1 MFFIYGNET
10 TSLIICWQI
19 TKYNYSIFNFLLTL
33 YQKNMSM
40 YLSLLNLKKK
50 PINKQINKI
59 YTVLDFPE
67 IKHRVKK
74 IE

>member
-1 MFFIYGNET
+1 
-10 TSLIICWQI
+10 
-19 TKYNYSIFNFLLTL
+19 
-33 YQKNMSM
+33 M

-50 PINKQINKI
+50 KTINKQINKI

-67 IKHRVKK
+67 IKYPVKK

>member
-1 MFFIYGNET
+1 
-10 TSLIICWQI
+10 
-19 TKYNYSIFNFLLTL
+19 
-33 YQKNMSM
+33 M

-50 PINKQINKI
+50 TINKQINKI

-67 IKHRVKK
+67 IKYPVKK